1 MTIMKAKPR
10 GKSQILSRKRTAQ
23 LLKTNKKLVTV
34 VAKRKQSE
42 TALLDSETRYRRLFE
57 SAQDG
62 ILILDAETGQITD
75 INPFLIKMLGYSY
88 KEFLGKKLW
97 EIGLFKDIVSSRA
110 SFKELQT
117 KGYIRYEN
125 LPLET
130 KDGRKMAV
138 EFVSNVYLVD
148 HSKVIQCNIRDITDR
163 KKIENGLEKARKEL
177 AVTKISEDAARE
189 YAESIINT
197 VRKPLIVLDQ
207 DLRVI
212 SANRSFYDIFK
223 VKPKETV
230 GQLIYNLGNK
240 QWDIPKLR
248 ELLET
253 ILPKKTAFD
262 DYKVEH
268 DFSTIGRRI
277 MLLNARQIK
286 RVLGK
291 ERIILL
297 AIEDITER
305 KIAQEALQKAHSE
318 LELKVNQRTA
328 ELRQSNIKLVQ
339 EIEERKKAEEEL
351 LNTRRLSDIGTL
363 AATVAHELRNPLAA
377 IRMAAYNIKRKAK
390 NPELDKNLENI
401 EIKINDSEKIISNLL
416 FYSRL
421 KKAVFE
427 QVDIYKT
434 LEEYLVN
441 AKAQYSKQSLKI
453 QKQMEA
459 IKGITIEAD
468 RLQMQELFGNILNN
482 AYEASPETGGEI
494 EVVGSVHGTN
504 FIKIT
509 IKDNGI
515 GIDENDLKRLFEP
528 FFSTKAKGTGLGLTV
543 CYQIV
548 KLHNGNIDVQSKKGE
563 GTSMSVVLPIKRKE
577 NV

>member
-1 MTIMKAKPR
+1 MTSKKKKKITKPYDR
-10 GKSQILSRKRTAQ
+10 FEKRLRKRTA
-23 LLKTNKKLVTV
+23 KL
-34 VAKRKQSE
+34 AFERKRVE
-42 TALLDSETRYRRLFE
+42 TALIDSETRYRRLFE

-62 ILILDAETGQITD
+62 ILILNAETGQITD
-75 INPFLIKMLGYSY
+75 VNPFLIKMLGYSH

-97 EIGLFKDIVSSRA
+97 EVGLFKDVIPSRA
-110 SFKELQT
+110 SFKKLQT

-138 EFVSNVYLVD
+138 EFVSNVYLVN

-163 KKIENGLEKARKEL
+163 K
-177 AVTKISEDAARE
+177 
-189 YAESIINT
+189 
-197 VRKPLIVLDQ
+197 
-207 DLRVI
+207 
-212 SANRSFYDIFK
+212 
-223 VKPKETV
+223 
-230 GQLIYNLGNK
+230 
-240 QWDIPKLR
+240 
-248 ELLET
+248 
-253 ILPKKTAFD
+253 
-262 DYKVEH
+262 
-268 DFSTIGRRI
+268 
-277 MLLNARQIK
+277 
-286 RVLGK
+286 
-291 ERIILL
+291 
-297 AIEDITER
+297 
-305 KIAQEALQKAHSE
+305 IAQEALQKVHSE
-318 LELKVNQRTA
+318 LESKVNQRTS
-328 ELRQSNIKLVQ
+328 ELRQVNIKLSQ
-339 EIEERKKAEEEL
+339 EIEERKKAEGKL

-390 NPELDKNLENI
+390 NPELDKNLKNI

-453 QKQMEA
+453 HKQMEA
-459 IKGITIEAD
+459 IKGITIKAD

-515 GIDENDLKRLFEP
+515 GIGENDLKRLFEP

-543 CYQIV
+543 CYQII
-548 KLHNGNIDVQSKKGE
+548 KLHGGKIDVQSRKGK
-563 GTSMSVVLPIKRKE
+563 GTSVSMILPIKREK